1 MNAHRKAAAGAQA
14 CVMIHF
20 PGREIASTTSGRH
33 PAEAIA
39 RMLSH
44 LPLSLLF
51 EVLLRL
57 RLQDLTAVEATCTGL
72 RDALRRADFLDA
84 WLKASCYLR
93 TGECTIIAAAWKR
106 ASGIHTECWTVLSVH
121 PHRREGAV
129 LSLPRGQSL
138 SLSLMTALTRKGQTG
153 VTIFTDHEVVTG
165 GGPWGTSARERRSLW
180 IVSTEGVRHPHC
192 GHIYAR
198 MQFHNVRFVSEACNW
213 WVAEDVD
220 LIINFFD
227 LFESRHRLP
236 AVKFG
241 SFPGPVVDPHVR
253 ELAWHSDGWAV
264 GCSGDGLY
272 VWCVS
277 FGAERR

>member
-138 SLSLMTALTRKGQTG
+138 SREPRPHDSSDSEGADGRHDLHRPR
-153 VTIFTDHEVVTG
+153 G
-165 GGPWGTSARERRSLW
+165 G
-180 IVSTEGVRHPHC
+180 H
-192 GHIYAR
+192 
-198 MQFHNVRFVSEACNW
+198 W
-213 WVAEDVD
+213 W
-220 LIINFFD
+220 
-227 LFESRHRLP
+227 
-236 AVKFG
+236 
-241 SFPGPVVDPHVR
+241 
-253 ELAWHSDGWAV
+253 WAV
-264 GCSGDGLY
+264 GHLSA
-272 VWCVS
+272 
-277 FGAERR
+277 GA